1 MLRSGIQRRGL
12 ILISAL
18 LPQSGDRFNINSQLE
33 HLQQKY
39 VGTGHADASK
49 LCVAPFPGPRFPVP
63 CPLPRFPAARESV
76 LGAGEWESR
85 RPGPESWRCGRS
97 EWAVNMRRDSSA
109 SYIGHNGM
117 LAYFGVAENES
128 IGRVQFNFV
137 QSMLAPCGAPPAKDD
152 A

>member
-63 CPLPRFPAARESV
+63 CHAFQRRPRIRARSPAILALRGVAAAR
-76 LGAGEWESR
+76 A
-85 RPGPESWRCGRS
+85 
-97 EWAVNMRRDSSA
+97 
-109 SYIGHNGM
+109 
-117 LAYFGVAENES
+117 
-128 IGRVQFNFV
+128 
-137 QSMLAPCGAPPAKDD
+137 
-152 A
+152 

>member
-1 MLRSGIQRRGL
+1 M
-12 ILISAL
+12 
-18 LPQSGDRFNINSQLE
+18 PQSGDRFNINSQLE

-63 CPLPRFPAARESV
+63 CHAFQRRPRIRARSPAILARR
-76 LGAGEWESR
+76 ESR

>member
-1 MLRSGIQRRGL
+1 M
-12 ILISAL
+12 
-18 LPQSGDRFNINSQLE
+18 PQSGDRFNINSQLE

-63 CPLPRFPAARESV
+63 ATLSSGARESV
-76 LGAGEWESR
+76 LGARQSWRSGESR

>member
-1 MLRSGIQRRGL
+1 MLIP
-12 ILISAL
+12 AL

-49 LCVAPFPGPRFPVP
+49 LCVAPFPRPA
-63 CPLPRFPAARESV
+63 LPRVFPAGAGARESWRS
-76 LGAGEWESR
+76 GESR
-85 RPGPESWRCGRS
+85 RPGPDSWRCGRS